1 MTSLIMII
9 FIIATLIGNSAAN
22 KEKHKDKC
30 NIFMAPSLIKER
42 DQQGYGLGLFTGKIL
57 FEGQDINWNEVL
69 LPFYDSSTIDAN
81 HPPLREY
88 LWPGNML
95 PEFAFVSS
103 EERNALWYSP
113 GVSAIAPCSTHSF
126 NLRLSG
132 PGAFAGMTH
141 ASSRSNLLEDDN
153 TPPRTSPKAGSYS
166 YHHLLSYEAARTIMP
181 GEELI
186 LECSKSWGTC
196 ICLYIYDMN

>member
-69 LPFYDSSTIDAN
+69 LRFMI
-81 HPPLREY
+81 
-88 LWPGNML
+88 
-95 PEFAFVSS
+95 
-103 EERNALWYSP
+103 
-113 GVSAIAPCSTHSF
+113 
-126 NLRLSG
+126 
-132 PGAFAGMTH
+132 
-141 ASSRSNLLEDDN
+141 
-153 TPPRTSPKAGSYS
+153 
-166 YHHLLSYEAARTIMP
+166 HLLLMP
-181 GEELI
+181 IIHHYVNIYGQ
-186 LECSKSWGTC
+186 G
-196 ICLYIYDMN
+196 ICYQNFLS